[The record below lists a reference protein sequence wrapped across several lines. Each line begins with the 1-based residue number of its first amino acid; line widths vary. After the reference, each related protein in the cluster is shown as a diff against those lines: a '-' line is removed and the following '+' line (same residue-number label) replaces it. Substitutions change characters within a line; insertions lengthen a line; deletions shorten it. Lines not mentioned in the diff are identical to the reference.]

1 MIASLRGR
9 CLAISGTEVV
19 VEVGGVGLQV
29 ACTPSALAGA
39 RPGEEILVA
48 TAMVVRE
55 DGWTLF
61 GFADNSERELFQ
73 SLLAVTGVGPKMAA
87 AAVGSLGAPGLSVAL
102 SRGDVATLV
111 GVPGIGKKLADRMVL
126 ELKDK
131 VVPLSG
137 DSLDGAPDRA
147 AEADKDE
154 PQWRASVVAGL
165 ISLGWQQR
173 DADGAVDIVAAAV
186 LQEELDVTDIPMLL
200 RRALSSLDRV

>member
-9 CLAISGTEVV
+9 CLAIAGADVV
-19 VEVGGVGLQV
+19 VEVGGVGLLV
-29 ACTPSALAGA
+29 TCTTSALAGV
-39 RPGEEILVA
+39 RIGEETLLA
-48 TAMVVRE
+48 TALVVRE

-61 GFADNSERELFQ
+61 GFADDDERALFQ
-73 SLLAVTGVGPKMAA
+73 SLQSVTGVGPKMAA
-87 AAVGSLGAPGLSVAL
+87 AAVGALGASGLSGAL

-111 GVPGIGKKLADRMVL
+111 RIPGVGKKLADRMVL

-131 VVPLSG
+131 VVPLS
-137 DSLDGAPDRA
+137 DDMGAPAGPPASA
-147 AEADKDE
+147 AGDV

-173 DADGAVDIVAAAV
+173 DADGAAEIVAAAV
-186 LQEELDVTDIPMLL
+186 IEEGLDVTDIPMLL

>member
-9 CLAISGTEVV
+9 CLAVSAGEMV

-29 ACTPSALAGA
+29 VCTQTALAGA
-39 RPGEEILVA
+39 QPGDEVFVA
-48 TAMVVRE
+48 TALVVRE

-61 GFADNSERELFQ
+61 GFADTAERELFQ
-73 SLLAVTGVGPKMAA
+73 SLQAVTGVGPKMAA
-87 AAVGSLGAPGLSVAL
+87 AAVGTLGAPGLSLAL

-111 GVPGIGKKLADRMVL
+111 GVPGVGKKLADRMVL

-131 VVPLSG
+131 VAPIT
-137 DSLDGAPDRA
+137 DGAHVP
-147 AEADKDE
+147 ADSSLPHAGDE
-154 PQWRASVVAGL
+154 PAWRASVVAGL

-173 DADGAVDIVAAAV
+173 DADGATEIVATAV
-186 LQEELDVTDIPMLL
+186 VEEGLDVTDIPMLL

>member
-1 MIASLRGR
+1 
-9 CLAISGTEVV
+9 
-19 VEVGGVGLQV
+19 
-29 ACTPSALAGA
+29 
-39 RPGEEILVA
+39 
-48 TAMVVRE
+48 
-55 DGWTLF
+55 
-61 GFADNSERELFQ
+61 
-73 SLLAVTGVGPKMAA
+73 
-87 AAVGSLGAPGLSVAL
+87 
-102 SRGDVATLV
+102 
-111 GVPGIGKKLADRMVL
+111 MVL